1 MDLSILV
8 YSITGFFSLYT
19 LYYFLLFCASYK
31 KKQGVPKVDFKS
43 RTRFLVLV
51 PAHNEE
57 AVIGEICS
65 DLLNQKYPGDLF
77 RVLVIAD
84 NCCDSTARIVR
95 KFECERL
102 RVVERRSE
110 IRGKGAALDYVLEN
124 KPRLIPGFDPDYVVI
139 FDADNRVP
147 EDFLG
152 SLSVQA
158 KGQAALQC
166 NVKTKNPGSSWLT
179 KASYYEGILLQRL
192 WQQGKDKLGLCTAL
206 AGTGEAIR
214 YDLISEMKFGNS
226 LTDDLDLT
234 IRLARKGMRV
244 KYLHYPCTF
253 DEKPDDLKVEVKRR
267 IRWTTGHF
275 QTFFK
280 YGKDLLGRPS
290 RLTFDAFFYL
300 TNIVAPFVVFAS
312 WAVSLLQALG
322 LATAVVVPPA
332 YSILLTFII
341 FPLLAAISWLEGDT
355 HFVKNF
361 PKFYALTAIWFLAA
375 PVGLVKAL
383 LGGAT
388 WERTPHKFTS
398 GSVRGA
404 PGGPIFAAGQDAR

>member
-1 MDLSILV
+1 M
-8 YSITGFFSLYT
+8 
-19 LYYFLLFCASYK
+19 
-31 KKQGVPKVDFKS
+31 
-43 RTRFLVLV
+43 RFLVLV

-166 NVKTKNPGSSWLT
+166 NVKTKNPDHPGLPRLPTMKGYSYSDFGS
-179 KASYYEGILLQRL
+179 KARISLGSAPRLQV
-192 WQQGKDKLGLCTAL
+192 Q
-206 AGTGEAIR
+206 
-214 YDLISEMKFGNS
+214 
-226 LTDDLDLT
+226 
-234 IRLARKGMRV
+234 ARR
-244 KYLHYPCTF
+244 
-253 DEKPDDLKVEVKRR
+253 
-267 IRWTTGHF
+267 
-275 QTFFK
+275 
-280 YGKDLLGRPS
+280 
-290 RLTFDAFFYL
+290 
-300 TNIVAPFVVFAS
+300 
-312 WAVSLLQALG
+312 
-322 LATAVVVPPA
+322 
-332 YSILLTFII
+332 
-341 FPLLAAISWLEGDT
+341 
-355 HFVKNF
+355 
-361 PKFYALTAIWFLAA
+361 
-375 PVGLVKAL
+375 
-383 LGGAT
+383 
-388 WERTPHKFTS
+388 
-398 GSVRGA
+398 
-404 PGGPIFAAGQDAR
+404 